1 MQTGDGFLA
10 NDEIL
15 RSVVASIFQSLK
27 ADREDYE
34 MLSNQVAAMRNALDE
49 LSKGEF
55 KPLMEKH
62 VRFLEQQIKAAGA
75 SAASDYDETIRKVK
89 AGELF

>member
-1 MQTGDGFLA
+1 
-10 NDEIL
+10 
-15 RSVVASIFQSLK
+15 
-27 ADREDYE
+27 
-34 MLSNQVAAMRNALDE
+34 MRNALDE

>member
-1 MQTGDGFLA
+1 
-10 NDEIL
+10 
-15 RSVVASIFQSLK
+15 
-27 ADREDYE
+27 

-55 KPLMEKH
+55 KPIMEKQ
-62 VRFLEQQIKAAGA
+62 VRLLEQKIAAAGV
-75 SAASDYDETIRKVK
+75 SSASDYDEIIRKVK

>member
-1 MQTGDGFLA
+1 MSDI

-15 RSVVASIFQSLK
+15 RSVVANIFQYLK
-27 ADREDYE
+27 ADRQEYE

-55 KPLMEKH
+55 KPIMEKQ
-62 VRFLEQQIKAAGA
+62 VRLLEQKIAAVGV
-75 SAASDYDETIRKVK
+75 SSASDYDEIIRKVK

>member
-1 MQTGDGFLA
+1 MSDI

-15 RSVVASIFQSLK
+15 RSVVANIFQYLK
-27 ADREDYE
+27 ADRQEYE

-55 KPLMEKH
+55 KPIMEKQ
-62 VRFLEQQIKAAGA
+62 VRLLEQKIAAAGV
-75 SAASDYDETIRKVK
+75 SSASDYDEIIRKVK